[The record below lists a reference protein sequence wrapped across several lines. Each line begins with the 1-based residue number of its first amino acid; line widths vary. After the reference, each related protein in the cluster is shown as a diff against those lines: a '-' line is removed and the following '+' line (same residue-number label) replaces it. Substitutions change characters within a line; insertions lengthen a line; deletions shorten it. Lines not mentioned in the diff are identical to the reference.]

1 MDISQ
6 ILERW
11 QEMWQEGN
19 WIPSW
24 PDSLAGL
31 TAAEAAWVPGAYPC
45 HSIWQE
51 VVHVTFWREA
61 TLRLMAGEDAPTGE
75 EIVAQEFAPPP
86 AVTQEAWEAAV
97 AALKKT
103 QDDLARKIEETLSAP
118 DSSGLER
125 ICHHLIHDPYHLG
138 RITLLRGMQGT
149 APKF

>member
-1 MDISQ
+1 MNTAQ

-24 PDSLAGL
+24 PDSLKGL
-31 TAAEAAWVPGAYPC
+31 TAEQAAWVPGAFPC

-51 VVHVTFWREA
+51 VVHVIFWREA
-61 TLRLMAGEDAPTGE
+61 TLRLMTGGNPPTEGEIEAK
-75 EIVAQEFAPPP
+75 EFAPPP
-86 AVTQEAWEAAV
+86 VVTKKAWAETV

-103 QDDLARKIEETLSAP
+103 QDALAEKIEETLSAP

-125 ICHHLIHDPYHLG
+125 VCYHLIHDPYHLG

-149 APKF
+149 APQF

>member
-1 MDISQ
+1 MQ
-6 ILERW
+6 LLELW

-19 WIPSW
+19 WVPSW

-31 TAAEAAWVPGAYPC
+31 TAEQAAWTPDGLLC

-51 VVHVTFWREA
+51 VVHVIFWREA
-61 TLRLMAGEDAPTGE
+61 TLRLMAGGDAPTGE
-75 EIVAQEFAPPP
+75 DIVAQEFAPPP
-86 AVTQEAWEAAV
+86 VVTEQAWAAAV

-103 QDDLARKIEETLSAP
+103 QDALAEKIEAAP
-118 DSSGLER
+118 ADPAGHNLER
-125 ICHHLIHDPYHLG
+125 VCYHLIHDPYHLG